1 MPPGIGRVH
10 LMVCERL
17 LSLVEYSWGERESNR
32 VTFGSTVGSSSAVVE
47 LLRAER
53 RVAQRDEAPAPLA
66 RSPE

>member
-53 RVAQRDEAPAPLA
+53 RVAQRDEAPAPLPL
-66 RSPE
+66 RS